1 MTCPPLL
8 VRVGFRRGA
17 FWIPLFLVWLLIL
30 VILLP
35 LLVLLL
41 LAAPFMPR
49 RWRFLPLAGGL
60 WGVLCALRGLR
71 VHVAEGR
78 RRVSLDFV

>member
-8 VRVGFRRGA
+8 VRVGLRRGA
-17 FWIPLFLVWLLIL
+17 LWLPLFLVWLLVL
-30 VILLP
+30 LILLP
-35 LLVLLL
+35 LLVLL

-49 RWRFLPLAGGL
+49 RWRFLPLVGGL
-60 WGVLCALRGLR
+60 WGVLCAVRGLQ
-71 VHVAEGR
+71 VHVADGR